1 VISRPSE
8 RDILNL
14 WWIRDTRQR
23 WVSLQMRHVRGSLIE
38 HSTRITPDAEE
49 QGPADQLHA
58 RHERAF
64 ETSEPN
70 QICLISYIETLF
82 HPTTLSLC
90 CQSNFRP
97 LSAPRWIPLFA
108 SGYIRSWSLGPERKR
123 AVSNRE
129 EPGGY
134 PHFWPP
140 FNTKDSASNLC
151 ESRIE
156 DKELIPN

>member
-23 WVSLQMRHVRGSLIE
+23 WVSSQMRHVRGNLIE

-108 SGYIRSWSLGPERKR
+108 SGYIRSWSRVQNAK
-123 AVSNRE
+123 
-129 EPGGY
+129 EPY
-134 PHFWPP
+134 ITVWNQEATRTSDPL
-140 FNTKDSASNLC
+140 SIR
-151 ESRIE
+151 RIRR
-156 DKELIPN
+156 LIFVKAGSKTRS